1 MQPEDEA
8 AQGELVRQHGARM
21 LASARRILQSEPEAR
36 DAVQE
41 AFLRGFAE
49 TSPLDPAER
58 VAGRLQALLIEVS
71 LAKLRAQ
78 PGAPEAAIEE
88 LLPHFDPKGQRIE
101 AASEPLPA
109 RRREPNELVRG
120 VIAQLPEIY
129 RIALLLRDVE
139 GLSAQEAARALGIE
153 ESAAKMRLHRARQAM
168 LTLLQRRLAGGAPGA
183 APSSS

>member
-8 AQGELVRQHGARM
+8 AQGELVRLHGARM

-49 TSPLDPAER
+49 TSPLDPAEK
-58 VAGRLQALLIEVS
+58 VGARLRALVIEVS
-71 LAKLRAQ
+71 LGKLRPQ
-78 PGAPEAAIEE
+78 PAPEAVIEE
-88 LLPHFDPKGQRIE
+88 LLPHFDAKGDRIE
-101 AASEPLPA
+101 PTAEALPA
-109 RRREPNELVRG
+109 KRHAPNELVCS

-129 RIALLLRDVE
+129 RIVLLLRDVE
-139 GLSAQEAARALGIE
+139 GLSAEEAARALGIE

-168 LTLLQRRLAGGAPGA
+168 LTLLQRRLSEGAPGA
-183 APSSS
+183 AASSQ